1 MLKKSSVFMM
11 LLITTASLVGISSI
25 YDYAE
30 GQTSPGRAV
39 GDVLQVTTYAPVAG
53 CIASVTLHASEPNGL
68 GLKPGT
74 LILLFSER
82 ESNCVLLGMS
92 KMTNYGAVA
101 FEAQKMT
108 VSGLPAVIRADLKL
122 PASTPNLYRMFNVDV
137 S

>member
-11 LLITTASLVGISSI
+11 LLITTASLVGTSSI
-25 YDYAE
+25 HHYAE
-30 GQTSPGRAV
+30 GQAPVGRAV
-39 GDVLQVTTYAPVAG
+39 GNVLQVTTYAPVAG
-53 CIASVTLHASEPNGL
+53 CMAVVSLPATEPNGL
-68 GLKPGT
+68 GVKPGEH
-74 LILLFSER
+74 IYLFSER

-108 VSGLPAVIRADLKL
+108 VSGLPAVIRADLNL

>member
-1 MLKKSSVFMM
+1 MLKKSPVFLM
-11 LLITTASLVGISSI
+11 LLITTASLVGICSI
-25 YDYAE
+25 HYYAE
-30 GQTSPGRAV
+30 GQTPPGRAV
-39 GDVLQVTTYAPVAG
+39 GDVIQVTTYAPVAG
-53 CIASVTLHASEPNGL
+53 CITSVALATSVPNAL

-74 LILLFSER
+74 VILLFSER

-108 VSGLPAVIRADLKL
+108 VSGLPAVIRADLNL